1 MMKKTARGWLRPSL
15 SLTAGTLTQ
24 LLAALACFL
33 GAGVLPYTFPELQG
47 QTQTILVVL
56 GCIMLLLGTLNVLFG
71 QQLGKLLNRAGK
83 RSRVVVP
90 REGIAYL
97 GIMLVLAVGALLGH
111 RNMPLLL
118 FGMMAGP
125 FVMNGWIVY
134 AMLKGVTLQRHAP
147 QRVVAGE
154 FVSVE
159 IEVHNKKRIM
169 TSHMLEVRDRINGDA
184 LQASPRDEEGSVTFV
199 RVPPREHRVGR
210 YQLRFSKRGL
220 YKLGPMRVSSRF
232 PLGIGERGQL
242 FADTAELLVH
252 PTSGRLLPTWQRQ
265 QKELAESNRRV
276 QARLGLFDDEF
287 HRIREFRSDDNPRSI
302 HWRSSARRGQLMV
315 REFQQHRQ
323 ADSLVVL
330 DLPELADWSNQAS
343 ETAISLAATVCV
355 EQTRSSSGSHY
366 LLAIAGVDVQV
377 ISRRTPGGFRE
388 EAMDALAICQ
398 RSRKANLLAT
408 FSQIV
413 AEHNLQGER
422 IILITPR
429 PAHAISA
436 MQQVTET
443 ASSDSL
449 NLVAQTTIVEA
460 TCESMEHVFQLEKS
474 GESQTQ
480 SQIQSKIQSK
490 IQDAAAA
497 SATSLEA
504 AL

>member
-1 MMKKTARGWLRPSL
+1 MMKETRRGWLRPSL

-24 LLAALACFL
+24 LLAAFACFL
-33 GAGVLPYTFPELQG
+33 GAAVLPYTFPELQG

-56 GCIMLLLGTLNVLFG
+56 GGIMLLLGTLNVLFG
-71 QQLGKLLNRAGK
+71 RQMGRLLSRAGK

-134 AMLKGVTLQRHAP
+134 AMLKGVTLKRHAP
-147 QRVVAGE
+147 RRAVAGE

-159 IEVHNKKRIM
+159 IEVCNGKRIM
-169 TSHMLEVRDRINGDA
+169 TSHMLEVRDRVAGDA
-184 LQASPRDEEGSVTFV
+184 LQSSHRDEEGSVTFV
-199 RVPPREHRVGR
+199 RIPPGEQRVGR

-220 YKLGPMRVSSRF
+220 YTLGPMRASSRF

-242 FADTAELLVH
+242 FAGTTELVVH
-252 PTSGRLLPTWQRQ
+252 PAIGRLLPTWQRQ

-323 ADSLVVL
+323 ADSLVIL
-330 DLPELADWSNQAS
+330 DLPDSADWSARAS
-343 ETAISLAATVCV
+343 EMAVSLAATLCV
-355 EQTRSSSGSHY
+355 DQTRSSSGSHY
-366 LLAIAGVDVQV
+366 LLAIAARDVQV
-377 ISRRTPGGFRE
+377 IHCRTPGGFRE
-388 EAMDALAICQ
+388 QAMDALAVCQ
-398 RSRKANLLAT
+398 RSVKADLLAT
-408 FSQIV
+408 FLQIV
-413 AEHNLQGER
+413 TEHNLHDER

-429 PAHAISA
+429 PTEAISA

-443 ASSDSL
+443 VKSDSL
-449 NLVAQTTIVEA
+449 NLVAQVTIVQA
-460 TCESMEHVFQLEKS
+460 TCESMEEVIQLNTSAKPRTRSAEA
-474 GESQTQ
+474 ES
-480 SQIQSKIQSK
+480 S
-490 IQDAAAA
+490 
-497 SATSLEA
+497 TSLEA
-504 AL
+504 AS